1 MAKEKSKHLTS
12 KEIGIALNN
21 AVSASFGY
29 PALKDVSEG
38 RKRQLRNY
46 LSAILDSVLAHR
58 KDGHLTAEELVTIFS
73 SGALFIHVMLV
84 SGGGANKLPQ
94 YQDMAAN
101 MVEDQNDNRES

>member
-1 MAKEKSKHLTS
+1 MAKDKNSKNLTS
-12 KEIGIALNN
+12 RDIGIALNN
-21 AVSASFGY
+21 AVSAAFGY
-29 PALKDVSEG
+29 PALKDITEG

-46 LSAILDSVLAHR
+46 LSAILDSILEHR
-58 KDGHLTAEELVTIFS
+58 KDGHMTAEELVTVFT

-101 MVEDQNDNRES
+101 LAEDQENDE